1 MEFGIKMS
9 QKLKK
14 YALIIIS
21 VMAFIATYALLAE
34 SVDYGNRKALDL
46 AFMAAGIF
54 IALLTYN
61 WLKDKSLVR
70 NDNSTMW
77 KYWFIGIALYVIFM
91 LIIANQPKESLLG
104 AISLILAGCMGWFGY
119 LKYHHDMIGSDNSFC
134 KKEARLNSNY
144 PISNNFLYRLLSKS
158 YAQTLLS
165 KKYLY
170 EKDEDKSLAW
180 AKKAYKSSDAYVDGY
195 TIVRLKK

>member
-1 MEFGIKMS
+1 
-9 QKLKK
+9 
-14 YALIIIS
+14 
-21 VMAFIATYALLAE
+21 MAFIATYALLAE
-34 SVDYGNRKALDL
+34 SVGYDNRKALGL
-46 AFMAAGIF
+46 AITAVGIF

-70 NDNSTMW
+70 NDNSMMW

-91 LIIANQPKESLLG
+91 FIIANQPKESLLD

-119 LKYHHDMIGSDNSFC
+119 LKYHHDMIGSDDSFC
-134 KKEARLNSNY
+134 EKEAYKNSNY
-144 PISNNFLYRLLSKS
+144 PNFLYILLSKN

-170 EKDEDKSLAW
+170 EKDEYSSLYW

-195 TIVRLKK
+195 TIVKLKK